1 MSREDIILTVANHR
15 LEEEKANIKKDIIY
29 FENKKKSLK
38 DSGLTNDELAL
49 KEYETDDTL
58 TLALASRLTS
68 IYNSSEGTDYYNVAK
83 TGLSRGKFVYE
94 EELNYR
100 NRPKQEL
107 KDWYQDILSEFSEE
121 EQERLLAEPEI
132 AEIIN
137 FEPQEEDLDLLS
149 QCIIEGINS
158 SLSETISDYINET
171 NEFSPVIVRD
181 AEIIRKY
188 KDAKTYLNSTRIEM
202 SDFDL
207 VRLLSN
213 PNVEEVLDNYRLL
226 QKLSIINP
234 KPEANKIITKK

>member
-38 DSGLTNDELAL
+38 DSGLTNDEIAL

-68 IYNSSEGTDYYNVAK
+68 IYNNSEGTDYYNAAK

-121 EQERLLAEPEI
+121 EQERLLSEPEI

-158 SLSETISDYINET
+158 SLSETISDYIKET

-213 PNVEEVLDNYRLL
+213 SNIEEVLDNYRLL
-226 QKLSIINP
+226 QKLSVINS
-234 KPEANKIITKK
+234 KTEDNKKITKK

>member
-158 SLSETISDYINET
+158 SLSETISDYIKET

-213 PNVEEVLDNYRLL
+213 SNVEEVLDNYRLL
-226 QKLSIINP
+226 QKLSVINS
-234 KPEANKIITKK
+234 KTEDNKKITKK